1 MEMGSFYDKKA
12 YSTCYMCACR
22 CGIEV
27 YVRNGKVT
35 YIKGN
40 PEHPTNKGV
49 LCAKGSSGIM
59 KEYSPARLRKPL
71 LRVGERGSG
80 KFKEI
85 DWDTAL
91 NIATEWIR
99 SAMEKNPHSIA
110 FFTGRDQMQAINGWF
125 AGQIGTIN
133 WAAHGGF
140 CSVNVAAAGLLSIG
154 SSFWEFG
161 EADFEHTK
169 YFMMVG
175 VAEDHSSNPF
185 KLGIQEMKRRGGK
198 FVVVNPVRW
207 GYGAVADEWIPIK
220 PGTDGAFFMGLMHV
234 LFKYNLIDW
243 NFLKEY
249 TNAPYLVI
257 QAEGTPLNGMFYR
270 NKEGEPLIFDKKTE
284 QFMPAREIVPKG
296 LDPAFVGEF
305 ETPEGFK
312 VRPAFDIFAERLI
325 EDYSPQQVEKITGI
339 RAEDI
344 ERIGK
349 EIGYTAL
356 YDPVEL
362 PVEWEDV
369 WGRKHEKFIGRPVS
383 FHIMRGIASHS
394 NGFQTA
400 RSVFLLMMLLGAMDN
415 PGSFLCKPPY
425 PKHIEDLP
433 KPNKVKDLS
442 EPYSGPHLGFPQ
454 NPDDL
459 LVDEKGNPLR
469 IDKAYSWEFPIS
481 AHGCIQNVIPSAYKK
496 DPYPLEVLIFYMA
509 NMAWN
514 SSQDIPFILKAL
526 TEKDPKTGEYVIP
539 KIITIDAFYSEQV
552 AYSDLV
558 LPDATYLEQW
568 FALSLLDRPPS
579 SVDGPVDAIRQPV
592 VDPKKNGYDVKGWG
606 DVMVELGYRLDLPAF
621 KNEDGSRKYKD
632 FKDFLINWEARPGV
646 GALAGWRGKNGDKFF
661 VGEPN
666 PKQLEMYIKNKGFFH
681 YKLKESQRYMRHVNK
696 EYLEWAKEVGFV
708 KKSDPIIFNFYLE
721 NLQTFRL
728 AGEGLW
734 EGENKPPED
743 KVIRE
748 RLKKYFDPLPF
759 WYPPFEEE
767 VSGDEYPLYAFTQR
781 PQWMYHSWDSQNAW
795 LRQISTR
802 NYLYMHPETAKKLGI
817 KHLDWVW
824 VESRTGKVKCQVY
837 LTETTEPNSV
847 WTWNAIGKM
856 KGAWG
861 LKPDAEE
868 GSKGFLLNHVI
879 PHSIKIDGKEI
890 YYGDPITGHLAWF
903 DTKVKVYRAEPSEE
917 TEPAYSVEPL
927 PYIKE
932 RWIPLLRYKP

>member
-1 MEMGSFYDKKA
+1 MEAGSFYDRKV

-27 YVRNGKVT
+27 YLRRGKIT

-40 PEHPTNKGV
+40 PDHPTNKGV

-80 KFKEI
+80 KFREI
-85 DWDTAL
+85 DWETAF
-91 NIATEWIR
+91 NIAVDWIK

-125 AGQIGTIN
+125 AGQLGTIN

-154 SSFWEFG
+154 GSFWEFG

-185 KLGIQEMKRRGGK
+185 KLGIQEIKRKGGK

-220 PGTDGAFFMGLMHV
+220 PGTDGAFFMGLMYV
-234 LFKYNLIDW
+234 LLKYNLIDW

-257 QAEGTPLNGMFYR
+257 EAKGTPLNGMFYK
-270 NKEGEPLIFDKKTE
+270 NKDGIPLIFDKKSNK
-284 QFMPAREIVPKG
+284 FMPANEIVPKK
-296 LDPAFVGEF
+296 LYPAFIGVF

-312 VRPAFDIFAERLI
+312 VRPSFDIFAERLI
-325 EDYSPQQVEKITGI
+325 KEYTPDKVEKITGI
-339 RAEDI
+339 KAEDI

-356 YDPVEL
+356 YNPIEI
-362 PVEWEDV
+362 PIEWEDI
-369 WGRKHEKFIGRPVS
+369 WGRKHNKLVGRPVS

-400 RSVFLLMMLLGAMDN
+400 RSVCLLMMLLGAIDN
-415 PGSFLCKPPY
+415 PGGFLFKPPY

-433 KPNKVKDLS
+433 KPKKVKDLK
-442 EPYSGPHLGFPQ
+442 EPYRGPHLGFPQ

-459 LVDEKGNPLR
+459 LVDDKGNPLR
-469 IDKAYSWEFPIS
+469 IDRAYSWEFPIS
-481 AHGCIQNVIPSAYKK
+481 AHGCIQNVIPSAYKR
-496 DPYPLEVLIFYMA
+496 DPYPIEVLILYMA

-514 SSQDIPFILKAL
+514 SSQDIPYIIKAL
-526 TEKDPKTGEYVIP
+526 TEKDPETGEYAIP
-539 KIITIDAFYSEQV
+539 KIITIDTFYSEQV

-579 SVDGPVDAIRQPV
+579 SVDGPVDAVRIPA
-592 VDPKKNGYDVKGWG
+592 VDPKREGYDVKGWG
-606 DVMVELGYRLDLPAF
+606 DVMVEIGYRLGLEAF
-621 KNEDGSRKYKD
+621 KNKDGSKKYKD
-632 FKDFLINWEARPGV
+632 FKDFLINWELKPGV

-666 PKQLEMYIKNKGFFH
+666 PKQIEMYIKNKGFFY
-681 YKLKESQRYMRHVNK
+681 YKLEDSMRFMRHVNRK
-696 EYLEWAKEVGFV
+696 YIEWAKEVGFL
-708 KKSDPIIFNFYLE
+708 KKMDPIIFNFYLE
-721 NLQTFRL
+721 SLQTFRL

-734 EGENKPPED
+734 QGENKPPED
-743 KVIRE
+743 KLIKE
-748 RLKKYFDPLPF
+748 RLKRYFDPLPF
-759 WYPPFEEE
+759 WYSPFEEE
-767 VSGDEYPLYAFTQR
+767 VSGKEYPLYAFTQR

-802 NYLYMHPETAKKLGI
+802 NYLYMHPETARRFGI

-837 LTETTEPNSV
+837 ITETTEPNSV

-856 KGAWG
+856 KGTWG

-868 GSKGFLLNHVI
+868 GEKGFILNHVI
-879 PHSIKIDGKEI
+879 PHSIKIEEREI

-903 DTKVKVYRAEPSEE
+903 DTKVKVYKAEPPDK
-917 TEPAYSVEPL
+917 TEPIYEVEPL
-927 PYIKE
+927 PYIRE
-932 RWIPLLRYKP
+932 RWIPILRYKP